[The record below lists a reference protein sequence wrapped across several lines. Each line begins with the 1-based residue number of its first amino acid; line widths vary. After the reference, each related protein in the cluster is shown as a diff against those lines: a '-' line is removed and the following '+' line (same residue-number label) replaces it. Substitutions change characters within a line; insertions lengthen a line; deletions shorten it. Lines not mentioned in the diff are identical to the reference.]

1 MTAKRQQ
8 PRWFYL
14 FAALLFLVLLG
25 LNARDYLQGDPAGD
39 RVLDLFLCG
48 MDGLIFF
55 LLLARFMFRG
65 QRGPARDRLLE
76 GCLDLLLLAAW
87 AFVPAFVPL
96 SGWTLVLWIVLLAFV
111 LATAIYNIRQY
122 WKRKQASASRTT

>member
-55 LLLARFMFRG
+55 LLLARFAFWGSAGR
-65 QRGPARDRLLE
+65 ARDRLLE
-76 GCLDLLLLAAW
+76 GCLDLLLLTAR
-87 AFVPAFVPL
+87 AFLPALTPL
-96 SGWTLVLWIVLLAFV
+96 AGWTLVLWIVLLAFV

>member
-39 RVLDLFLCG
+39 RFLDLFLCG
-48 MDGLIFF
+48 MDGLLFF
-55 LLLARFMFRG
+55 LLLARFAFWGSAGR
-65 QRGPARDRLLE
+65 ARDRLLE

-87 AFVPAFVPL
+87 ACGSSCWPSCWPRPSTTFGSIGNANRLP
-96 SGWTLVLWIVLLAFV
+96 
-111 LATAIYNIRQY
+111 
-122 WKRKQASASRTT
+122 QAVQPDMIARRNP